1 MVSARKVKARLDST
15 KLEEL
20 KKKNIEKQE
29 EMGISAQEAQQFSD
43 DLVKSAI
50 SGFEKELQKSSP
62 AIKKLAASL
71 SGMIQEFFIGFK
83 EGVDA
88 ELSTFVK
95 DIGRTV
101 TKATNDADISDVLK
115 EQKTEMAIS
124 DILKEQPS
132 IFVPDAPKQPS
143 LVVPDAPKQPS
154 IFVPDAPKQ
163 PFAPA
168 VPGATAQQKTEMTI
182 SDVLKRPTD
191 AGGAAKTVLGKKG
204 GVKDWLTRVGLGSI
218 PIPGMEGIAENIVAK
233 RQRKEAF
240 VQAESKL
247 RAKEFEGKSP
257 SEIRKILEK
266 DFKTVEKT
274 TKELHKTEK
283 QISAYK
289 ELGYSDEQ
297 AQTLAGEKKQALTEK
312 LIAADPS
319 RLGMYKDI
327 PQEKLEKKESASVR
341 EETALEQTKLDQ
353 DAAKQR
359 DSQTTLLSEI
369 RDILKTQPKTNAIGA
384 APQGNDGI
392 GLPDV
397 LPSRGGI
404 LKSAGRAALSVVKR
418 VAPLAIAGS
427 IMLGG
432 INAVDTGLGNL
443 GIGKDAEGNDLAID
457 EKQDDAN
464 WDKMS
469 TGGKIM
475 SGAARGI
482 EKVGSFLGLDSLTR
496 GARADRIKSETE
508 YLKNKETT
516 IQNVKKETTE
526 LQQYMISPE
535 EQNVIP
541 VPRDAKE
548 YMINSIPQPD
558 KVESKGFFSG
568 IADKAKSF
576 LGIGTPL
583 VDAASIRLQSASI
596 AGQNGVPKPIP
607 QSVSQPAPDSA
618 MQQTAAEIGKNIVI
632 QAPSPVVIP
641 QGGGQQVVS
650 QPFTNN
656 IRNNEPSISDYLK
669 SRYA

>member
-1 MVSARKVKARLDST
+1 MMVSARKVKARLDST

-20 KKKNIEKQE
+20 KKKNLEKQE

-101 TKATNDADISDVLK
+101 TKATNDAAISDVLK

-124 DILKEQPS
+124 DVLKEQKTEMAISDVLKEQPS

-143 LVVPDAPKQPS
+143 AP
-154 IFVPDAPKQ
+154 VG
-163 PFAPA
+163 
-168 VPGATAQQKTEMTI
+168 PGATAQQKTEMAI

-191 AGGAAKTVLGKKG
+191 AGGAAKTVLGKRG

-218 PIPGMEGIAENIVAK
+218 GMEGIAENIVAK
-233 RQRKEAF
+233 RQRKDAF

-257 SEIRKILEK
+257 GEIRKILEK

-297 AQTLAGEKKQALTEK
+297 AQTLAGEKKQELTEK

-319 RLGMYKDI
+319 RLGMYKDK

-369 RDILKTQPKTNAIGA
+369 RDILKTQPKTKANGA
-384 APQGNDGI
+384 ASQGNDGI

-397 LPSRGGI
+397 LPLPSRGGI
-404 LKSAGRAALSVVKR
+404 LKSAGRAALNVVKR

-432 INAVDTGLGNL
+432 INAVDTGLGKL
-443 GIGKDAEGNDLAID
+443 GVGKDAEGNDLAID

-541 VPRDAKE
+541 VPGDAKE
-548 YMINSIPQPD
+548 YMINSRPEPA

-576 LGIGTPL
+576 LGFGTPS

-607 QSVSQPAPDSA
+607 QSVSQSAPDSA

-632 QAPSPVVIP
+632 QAPAPVVIP

-650 QPFTNN
+650 QPFTSN
-656 IRNNEPSISDYLK
+656 IRNNEPSISDYLR
-669 SRYA
+669 SRYAY